1 MNQKKEEN
9 YSKGMWIAGIVLA
22 VVCIGVDVC
31 AMAGVFGGNGD
42 FMQQTSWISLPL
54 AGYVLFKC
62 IMGLKKKIQEE
73 G

>member
-1 MNQKKEEN
+1 MKQKQEEN

-22 VVCIGVDVC
+22 IICIAVDVC
-31 AMAGVFGGNGD
+31 ALAGVFGGSGD
-42 FMQQTSWISLPL
+42 FMQQTSYFSLPL
-54 AGYVLFKC
+54 CLFVLVKC